1 MTIVLTIIIKEKR
14 EIIKYS
20 KTKDEKFVKD
30 YLCVKI
36 YICGENKWCKDVE
49 FKK

>member
-20 KTKDEKFVKD
+20 KTKDEKFG
-30 YLCVKI
+30 KI
-36 YICGENKWCKDVE
+36 NYVLKYYIGGNIGVNNVE